1 MGAQNAGTGRMCW
14 HKGARG
20 VQARRGNGVQRE
32 RPGASTSHMYM
43 EYVIILDYLEQYVCK
58 YASIQ

>member
-1 MGAQNAGTGRMCW
+1 
-14 HKGARG
+14 